1 MNQYQPELGQLVFG
15 QPTQQFAVPDIMTA
29 VLEKLATEYE
39 RVGWNIHQ
47 KDIENPFYN
56 MGPTYNL
63 KTDVF
68 EVCAYSWGEEG
79 QPFNFAWRD
88 LRVSWYKWCG
98 RGASSNVEITPE
110 MAATCLEE
118 CLASL
123 NALDEADERRKLAD

>member
-1 MNQYQPELGQLVFG
+1 MNHYQPELGQLVFG

-47 KDIENPFYN
+47 KEIENPFYN
-56 MGPTYNL
+56 SGPAYNL

-68 EVCAYSWGEEG
+68 EVWAYSWTTDD

-98 RGASSNVEITPE
+98 RGASSNVEITPAL
-110 MAATCLEE
+110 AAQCLDE

-123 NALDEADERRKLAD
+123 LVYEETVTSR